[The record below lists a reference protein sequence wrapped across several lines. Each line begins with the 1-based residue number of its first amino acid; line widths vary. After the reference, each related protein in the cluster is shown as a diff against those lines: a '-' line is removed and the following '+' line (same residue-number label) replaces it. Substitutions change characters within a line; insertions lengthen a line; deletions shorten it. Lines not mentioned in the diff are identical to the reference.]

1 MVTYLEKTN
10 HMNDSPTVFSPTE
23 HKEQEQ
29 TREVGPPE
37 TNPLV
42 PVSFF
47 ANRHDVGDDRDF
59 DDRNQPILWWHFAC
73 LLARSSR
80 DERPDKTSQMLFAPT
95 VFKKDKQLKPDGTPY
110 EGPRCHPNATT
121 SAMVPLDLDGDFAFG
136 YVRNW
141 LIETGC
147 EGVLYSSASHTHA
160 DPRLRLI
167 LPLSSEVDPATHML
181 CGQAIVNL
189 LRPGYRLLDTT
200 KQHPGSLF
208 YLPAQYASAE
218 ENLFFYYNRGGVL
231 SANDWIDL
239 GGVTNAAPPAE
250 VPRYTAPLS
259 RDALWNY
266 DEPLDRYLSLSS
278 GRHTGLFSMMVGIGM
293 KALHAGY
300 DLSEGELASI
310 ASDAQRMNPPT
321 GRYGDLREPA
331 ARALDQARCNV
342 TVPAW
347 ELHEARHEEMRQ
359 ALASSFD
366 VEPNWPSSWRDEAR
380 ETIAEIQS
388 LRRSQLDVEEA
399 LDIDDTAD
407 IDLDTPPRSPRPTT
421 VPTVCKKWRK
431 PGCF

>member
-1 MVTYLEKTN
+1 
-10 HMNDSPTVFSPTE
+10 MNDSLALFSPITE
-23 HKEQEQ
+23 TKQDKI
-29 TREVGPPE
+29 TSPE

-47 ANRHDVGDDRDF
+47 ASRHDVGDDGGF
-59 DDRNQPILWWHFAC
+59 DDRNQPMLWWNFAC
-73 LLARSSR
+73 LLTRSSR

-95 VFKKDKQLKPDGTPY
+95 LFNKDKQLKPDGTPY
-110 EGPRCHPNATT
+110 GGWRNHLNATT
-121 SAMVPLDLDGDFAFG
+121 SAMVPLDLDGDFAWGF
-136 YVRNW
+136 VRNW

-147 EGVLYSSASHTHA
+147 EAILYTSASHTRA

-189 LRPGYRLLDTT
+189 LRSGYRPKDTT

-208 YLPAQYASAE
+208 YLPAHYASAE
-218 ENLFFYYNRGGVL
+218 ENLFHYNRGGVL
-231 SANDWIDL
+231 SADDWIEL
-239 GGVTNAAPPAE
+239 GGVTNEAPPAE
-250 VPRYTAPLS
+250 VERYTAPLS
-259 RDALWNY
+259 RDAVWNY
-266 DEPLDRYLSLSS
+266 SEPLDRYLSLSS
-278 GRHTGLFSMMVGIGM
+278 GRHTGLFTMMVGVGM
-293 KALHAGY
+293 CALHAGY

-321 GRYGDLREPA
+321 GRYSDLRDPA
-331 ARALDQARCNV
+331 ARALDHARCNV

-347 ELHEARHEEMRQ
+347 ELHEARHEEIRQ
-359 ALASSFD
+359 AFASSFD
-366 VEPNWPSSWRDEAR
+366 VEPNWPSSWRDDAR

-399 LDIDDTAD
+399 LDIDDTAE
-407 IDLDTPPRSPRPTT
+407 IDLDRSPRPTT